1 MAGASAAYT
10 LSAHGSVLL
19 LEMEN
24 TAGYHASGRSAALFT
39 RNFGGP
45 IVRQINAASAG
56 FFGTPPAGF
65 CTTQLLTPRG
75 CLTVAP
81 PGEESALDAL
91 LALSETGEVVCE
103 ITPQEACEMVPFLRP
118 DRVQR
123 AAYERNVS
131 DIDVATLHLSFL
143 NGACK
148 RGARVLTGQAVT
160 GVSHQAGAWR
170 VDTASDSYSAA
181 TIINAAGAW
190 ADRVGALA
198 KARPI
203 GLVPKRRSAIIIKAP
218 EGVDCAAL
226 PVVDFEGTDAYIK
239 PDAGKL
245 MASPGDATPT
255 DPHDAWAD
263 DMEIAVLADWIER
276 ETRIKVA
283 RIEHSWAGL
292 RSFVADEAPV
302 VGFDSVAP
310 GFFWLAAQGGYGIMM
325 APVLAVLTQ
334 QLCTGAGGF
343 ETDRFAQAL
352 SPDRLTSPSSGKAP
366 LAGKATQ
373 F

>member
-75 CLTVAP
+75 CLSVAP

-131 DIDVATLHLSFL
+131 DIDVATLHQISQ
-143 NGACK
+143 
-148 RGARVLTGQAVT
+148 RGLQTRCPGSDGPGGHGCVASGRRMAR
-160 GVSHQAGAWR
+160 
-170 VDTASDSYSAA
+170 
-181 TIINAAGAW
+181 
-190 ADRVGALA
+190 
-198 KARPI
+198 
-203 GLVPKRRSAIIIKAP
+203 
-218 EGVDCAAL
+218 
-226 PVVDFEGTDAYIK
+226 
-239 PDAGKL
+239 
-245 MASPGDATPT
+245 
-255 DPHDAWAD
+255 
-263 DMEIAVLADWIER
+263 
-276 ETRIKVA
+276 
-283 RIEHSWAGL
+283 
-292 RSFVADEAPV
+292 
-302 VGFDSVAP
+302 
-310 GFFWLAAQGGYGIMM
+310 
-325 APVLAVLTQ
+325 
-334 QLCTGAGGF
+334 
-343 ETDRFAQAL
+343 
-352 SPDRLTSPSSGKAP
+352 
-366 LAGKATQ
+366 
-373 F
+373 